1 VAASYAGGIGT
12 TLREAREGRSLS
24 LRQIATATKIPIHA
38 LEALEQ
44 DDISHLPGGIFTRA
58 FVRSYAAQVGL
69 DPEKTV
75 QEFIAQF
82 PHESV
87 TAGHPAA
94 PPIEDN
100 LSIESERRTAS
111 TFLKMILFSLPIAGA
126 LLYFEAGR
134 RPSSPAESRES
145 RPAPRSASP
154 ISAPVP
160 EAIST
165 VSPAVPVPQSQPSM
179 PQTTP
184 AAQQPP
190 AVASQVTTSQS
201 KAVPSPAPA
210 VPSLSQVPAAPQAT
224 TGVTV
229 QPPAA
234 PDRLTVSLAATGPS
248 WISVIVDGQHVIDRR
263 FEAGERQMIEVR
275 GELVLT
281 TENPSSLVVTINGV
295 ETKPLGKAG
304 ESVTTR
310 FTRDNFTEYLVV
322 P

>member
-1 VAASYAGGIGT
+1 VAANSAGGVGT
-12 TLREAREGRSLS
+12 TLREAREGRSLT

-38 LEALEQ
+38 LEALELN
-44 DDISHLPGGIFTRA
+44 DISHLPGGIFTRA
-58 FVRSYAAQVGL
+58 FVRSYAGQVGL

-100 LSIESERRTAS
+100 LSIESEQRAAS

-134 RPSSPAESRES
+134 RPAAPVDS
-145 RPAPRSASP
+145 RPARRPASP

-165 VSPAVPVPQSQPSM
+165 VSPAVPVPQSLPSV

-190 AVASQVTTSQS
+190 AAASQVTTSQS

-210 VPSLSQVPAAPQAT
+210 VPSLSPVPAAPQAT

-248 WISVIVDGQHVIDRR
+248 WISVIVDGQHVIERR
-263 FEAGERQMIEVR
+263 FEAGERQLLEVR
-275 GELVLT
+275 GEMVLT

-295 ETKPLGKAG
+295 ETKPLGNAG
-304 ESVTTR
+304 ETVTTR
-310 FTRDNFTEYLVV
+310 VTRENFKEYLVV